1 MDDLDHKII
10 QLLSENARMPVKDIA
25 QKVSLTS
32 PAVSSR
38 IHRLEQ
44 EGIIGGYTVVLR
56 NPSAPAR
63 VEALI
68 SVLVDAATR
77 ASFLAMIEQESQV
90 LQCFRVTGSYN
101 FIIKVSCTDID
112 ALEHLLTKMQKMGS
126 TNTGPQSGILT
137 KEDVMYFCKNC
148 GRLAHPGEDRCPKC
162 GAAHI
167 QPAPAATAPTGPA
180 APQYHP
186 AEDAP
191 EQDVPALGFGSTL
204 GTLVIFAIPLVG
216 FIMMLVWSFSGGPD
230 SARKR
235 LARAYLVR
243 TLIIAVIFALLFLIG
258 ALSLATVSH
267 SLYYALR

>member
-10 QLLSENARMPVKDIA
+10 QLLAENARMPVKDIA
-25 QKVSLTS
+25 QQVNLTS

-44 EGIIGGYTVVLR
+44 EGIIVVLR
-56 NPSAPAR
+56 HPDAPAR

-126 TNTGPQSGILT
+126 TNTQIILNT
-137 KEDVMYFCKNC
+137 QLDRNLT
-148 GRLAHPGEDRCPKC
+148 LAE
-162 GAAHI
+162 
-167 QPAPAATAPTGPA
+167 
-180 APQYHP
+180 
-186 AEDAP
+186 
-191 EQDVPALGFGSTL
+191 
-204 GTLVIFAIPLVG
+204 
-216 FIMMLVWSFSGGPD
+216 
-230 SARKR
+230 
-235 LARAYLVR
+235 
-243 TLIIAVIFALLFLIG
+243 
-258 ALSLATVSH
+258 
-267 SLYYALR
+267 

>member
-10 QLLSENARMPVKDIA
+10 QLLAENARMPVKDIA
-25 QKVSLTS
+25 QQVNLTS

-44 EGIIGGYTVVLR
+44 EGIIGGYTVVR
-56 NPSAPAR
+56 HPDAPAR

-126 TNTGPQSGILT
+126 TNTQIILNT
-137 KEDVMYFCKNC
+137 QLDRNLT
-148 GRLAHPGEDRCPKC
+148 LAE
-162 GAAHI
+162 
-167 QPAPAATAPTGPA
+167 
-180 APQYHP
+180 
-186 AEDAP
+186 
-191 EQDVPALGFGSTL
+191 
-204 GTLVIFAIPLVG
+204 
-216 FIMMLVWSFSGGPD
+216 
-230 SARKR
+230 
-235 LARAYLVR
+235 
-243 TLIIAVIFALLFLIG
+243 
-258 ALSLATVSH
+258 
-267 SLYYALR
+267 